1 MKRIRQIRM
10 LLRGKAVK
18 QTKPKKPRRPLKA
31 VNQTD
36 TDAAERKT
44 DEADKTEKIPPAP
57 EGGSCRSSHR
67 LDAGSA
73 GRKMEKRPLE
83 AERLRHSG
91 SWRQEG
97 TDCPMLLILPRRC
110 GIIATDSSLHHETIR
125 RVTE

>member
-10 LLRGKAVK
+10 LLSGKPVK
-18 QTKPKKPRRPLKA
+18 QTKPKKTRRPLKA
-31 VNQTD
+31 VLLG
-36 TDAAERKT
+36 AV
-44 DEADKTEKIPPAP
+44 I
-57 EGGSCRSSHR
+57 
-67 LDAGSA
+67 
-73 GRKMEKRPLE
+73 GRMLE

>member
-10 LLRGKAVK
+10 LLSGKPVK
-18 QTKPKKPRRPLKA
+18 QTKPKKSP
-31 VNQTD
+31 
-36 TDAAERKT
+36 
-44 DEADKTEKIPPAP
+44 
-57 EGGSCRSSHR
+57 RSSHR